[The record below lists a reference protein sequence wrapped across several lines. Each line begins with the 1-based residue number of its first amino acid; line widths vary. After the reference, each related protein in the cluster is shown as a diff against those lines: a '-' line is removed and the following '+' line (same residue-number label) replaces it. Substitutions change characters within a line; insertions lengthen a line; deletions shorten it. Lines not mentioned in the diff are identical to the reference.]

1 MALGSI
7 IMAMDGMVDVVSAA
21 EVVAVQEAVFT
32 RVEDEDMEA
41 SQVDMA
47 KRVDMVSRVDTASQ
61 VDMASQVDTMTMV
74 NWRHHLPKDV
84 VSMQNSQF

>member
-1 MALGSI
+1 MGLGSI
-7 IMAMDGMVDVVSAA
+7 IMGMGGMVDVVSVA

-32 RVEDEDMEA
+32 RVEDEDMEV

-47 KRVDMVSRVDTASQ
+47 KRVDMVSQVDMASR

-74 NWRHHLPKDV
+74 NQRHHLPKDV
-84 VSMQNSQF
+84 VSM

>member
-1 MALGSI
+1 
-7 IMAMDGMVDVVSAA
+7 MVDVVSVA

-32 RVEDEDMEA
+32 RVEDEDMEV

-47 KRVDMVSRVDTASQ
+47 KRVDMVSQVDMASR

-74 NWRHHLPKDV
+74 NQRHHLPKDV
-84 VSMQNSQF
+84 VSM

>member
-1 MALGSI
+1 MGLGSI
-7 IMAMDGMVDVVSAA
+7 IMGMGGMVDVVLAA

-32 RVEDEDMEA
+32 RVEDEDMEV

-47 KRVDMVSRVDTASQ
+47 KRVDMVSQVDMASR

-74 NWRHHLPKDV
+74 NQRHHLPKDV
-84 VSMQNSQF
+84 VSM